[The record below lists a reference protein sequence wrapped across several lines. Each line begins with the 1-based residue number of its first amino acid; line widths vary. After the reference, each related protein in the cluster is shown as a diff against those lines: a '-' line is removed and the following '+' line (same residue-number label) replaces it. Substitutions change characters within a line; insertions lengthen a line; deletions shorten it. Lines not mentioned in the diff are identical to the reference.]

1 MLVQLAYAIGVA
13 EPVSI
18 FVNSYGTAK
27 AGLSDSEIA
36 EGIARLFDLRPAAIT
51 RKFQLL
57 NPIYEDTAA
66 YGHFGKKPF
75 TRKVKLMRDPGDGLG
90 RREVEREI
98 QFYGWEK
105 LDSVDLI
112 REAFAL

>member
-1 MLVQLAYAIGVA
+1 
-13 EPVSI
+13 
-18 FVNSYGTAK
+18 
-27 AGLSDSEIA
+27 
-36 EGIARLFDLRPAAIT
+36 
-51 RKFQLL
+51 
-57 NPIYEDTAA
+57 
-66 YGHFGKKPF
+66 
-75 TRKVKLMRDPGDGLG
+75 MRDPGDGLG